1 MDTNAVI
8 VIPAL
13 NPPATLPDYV
23 ARLKQQGY
31 ARIIVVNDG
40 SRTDKLPVF
49 LKLKRLG
56 AIVIDHD
63 MNLGQGVALRT
74 GFQYYLDHFQGD
86 SDGVI
91 TLSADRQV
99 RIEDVEKIGSALHN
113 EQAMGSFALVVGTR
127 DLNGRFVSDY
137 DYRMGGIMKLLYHM
151 LMGVHL
157 NDPLSGVMGIPDLR
171 IRQCM
176 AIEGDGFA
184 YVTSLT
190 MSFEQIGFLQVPVEY
205 VQYEEGVERSF
216 RKVADTIRILYTIFK
231 KFILYSITSVSA
243 SILDVI
249 LFSIFNGITFRGNPL
264 AIIYSTVCARVIS
277 ASVNY
282 LLTKHYRKQLE
293 IEEAERAARR
303 SEREKELEAKR
314 LETER
319 LKAEGKTEKNANT
332 SKKKIQANEKQKL
345 EERKAALDRADRAVH
360 GALGRHRQH
369 GIPPVNP
376 EAPHAVVRRE
386 EVEHL
391 VRVRPLDAPVLH
403 RHQLVPHR
411 LHHRVHD
418 RHPLQHALQRV
429 QPDAAGHALV
439 LLLRG
444 GHLLRLLR
452 LRGGRLR
459 GQGRPHLG
467 QVHRG
472 GDVVQGK
479 LRLVLLLQADGLQ
492 NPPGLI
498 VPDDPGARLDGHEI
512 AFADAAFPRHLLRG
526 QLLTDPLRA
535 DQISQSAHFPF
546 LFFTKFFRRGAGPP
560 AARA

>member
-157 NDPLSGVMGIPDLR
+157 NDPLAGVMGIPDLR

-282 LLTKHYRKQLE
+282 LLTKHFVFHFKSSSAQGSTKSAGAFMLLSAMQCICSALVVSAVKALLGGSATGIKVLVDTTLFFVSYKLQHKFIFKDDRKKE
-293 IEEAERAARR
+293 DP
-303 SEREKELEAKR
+303 ELEEQKR
-314 LETER
+314 LAQEHAQQMTETR
-319 LKAEGKTEKNANT
+319 TE
-332 SKKKIQANEKQKL
+332 S
-345 EERKAALDRADRAVH
+345 
-360 GALGRHRQH
+360 
-369 GIPPVNP
+369 
-376 EAPHAVVRRE
+376 
-386 EVEHL
+386 
-391 VRVRPLDAPVLH
+391 
-403 RHQLVPHR
+403 
-411 LHHRVHD
+411 
-418 RHPLQHALQRV
+418 
-429 QPDAAGHALV
+429 
-439 LLLRG
+439 
-444 GHLLRLLR
+444 
-452 LRGGRLR
+452 
-459 GQGRPHLG
+459 
-467 QVHRG
+467 
-472 GDVVQGK
+472 
-479 LRLVLLLQADGLQ
+479 
-492 NPPGLI
+492 
-498 VPDDPGARLDGHEI
+498 
-512 AFADAAFPRHLLRG
+512 
-526 QLLTDPLRA
+526 
-535 DQISQSAHFPF
+535 
-546 LFFTKFFRRGAGPP
+546 
-560 AARA
+560 